1 MQARLSPLTR
11 TALLF
16 VVVCLTCIAYY
27 RGLSGNFIFD
37 DFPNIVT
44 NREVHITKLDISS
57 LRAAMFSSGSGF
69 QTRAISMLT
78 FALNYYFFG
87 PSPFSFKVV
96 NLLIHLFNGIGLF
109 ILANLLL
116 DAYRRIHRPQLTP
129 ADVYFISLAAAA
141 AWLLHPLNLTA
152 VLYIVQRMA
161 SLAAFFMI
169 WGLYFYVW
177 GRMRIWQSRRGLHL
191 ILIGL
196 LVFGPLA
203 MLGKENG
210 ALLPLYMFVIEI
222 SIFRFCNQSGRLDKK
237 ILGFFTAGLL
247 LPAIG
252 CLIWLIE
259 DPQRFLSGYAL
270 RPFTMEERLLTEAR
284 VLLFYLKLI
293 LIPSL
298 RQFALYHDDIAVS
311 QGWLN
316 PLSTL
321 PSVVTVIALFLS
333 GIFLVKKSPVV
344 GLGILWFFTGHVLE
358 STFLPLEIAFEH
370 RNYLADFGI
379 LLAFFFLLLNPTYHA
394 KTLTLRRISAVL
406 FVSLYFGITFARA
419 QQWGNKVDQAVYEA
433 IHHPDSVRANYS
445 AGRVYANLA
454 LSGHP
459 QFTQQADVY
468 LEKSRKLDKFG
479 IMSDVGLIFF
489 ASKLGTPLDPSI
501 VTEMRY
507 KLSHYPI
514 SPSTI
519 QSLREF
525 MKFSQPK
532 FAKCQQPGCRID
544 QRQMASVFEA
554 AMKNPWVRKTRPQ
567 YADLVTLYGS
577 FLINQYRNVKE
588 GKHYFEV
595 AVGTVPDSVQYR
607 INLISL
613 LLAMRSYN
621 EARRQLQSLKAI
633 NSAGEFPN
641 QIASLWAQLPK
652 TQPASGNPG

>member
-1 MQARLSPLTR
+1 MQARLTHLTR

-16 VVVCLTCIAYY
+16 VVVCLTCVAYY
-27 RGLSGNFIFD
+27 RGLSGGFIFD

-44 NREVHITKLDISS
+44 NREVHITKLDVSS
-57 LRAAMFSSGSGF
+57 VRAAMFSMGSGI
-69 QTRAISMLT
+69 QTRALSMLT

-87 PSPFSFKVV
+87 PKPFSFKVV
-96 NLLIHLFNGIGLF
+96 NLLIHLFNGVGLF
-109 ILANLLL
+109 ILANLILG
-116 DAYRRIHRPQLTP
+116 AYRRIHRPKLTP
-129 ADVYFISLAAAA
+129 TTVYFISLATAA

-152 VLYIVQRMA
+152 VLYIVQRMT

-169 WGLYFYVW
+169 CGLCFYVW
-177 GRMRIWQSRRGLHL
+177 GRMRTWQSKRGLHL

-196 LVFGPLA
+196 LIFGPLA

-222 SIFRFCNQSGRLDKK
+222 SIFRFRNRSGQMDRK
-237 ILGFFTAGLL
+237 ILGFFIAGLL

-252 CLIWLIE
+252 CLIWLIK
-259 DPQRFLSGYAL
+259 DPQRFLGGYAL
-270 RPFTMEERLLTEAR
+270 RPFNMEERLLTEAR
-284 VLLFYLKLI
+284 VLLFYLRLV
-293 LIPSL
+293 LVPSL

-311 QGWLN
+311 LGWLN

-321 PSVVTVIALFLS
+321 PSVVVVIALFLS
-333 GIFLVKKSPVV
+333 GIFLARKSPIV

-379 LLAFFFLLLNPTYHA
+379 LLAFFYLLLNPTYQA
-394 KTLTLRRISAVL
+394 RTLTLRRIGAVL
-406 FVSLYFGITFARA
+406 FVSFYFGITFVRA
-419 QQWGNKVDQAVYEA
+419 EQWDNNVDQSVYEV

-445 AGRVYANLA
+445 AGRIYANLV
-454 LSGHP
+454 LTGHP
-459 QFTQQADVY
+459 QFTQQANAY

-479 IMSDVGLIFF
+479 IMSDTALIFF
-489 ASKLGTPLDPSI
+489 SSKRCVPIGPSLI
-501 VTEMRY
+501 TEIRY
-507 KLSHYPI
+507 KLSHFPI

-525 MKFSQPK
+525 EQYSLPKFS
-532 FAKCQQPGCRID
+532 KCQNADSRIH
-544 QRQMASVFEA
+544 RQQVASVFEA
-554 AMKNPWVRKTRPQ
+554 AMKNPWVRKARPQ

-577 FLINQYRNVKE
+577 FLINQYDNVKE
-588 GKHYFEV
+588 GKHYFED
-595 AVGTVPDSVQYR
+595 AVRAAPSSAQYR
-607 INLISL
+607 VNLIGL
-613 LLAMRSYN
+613 LLAMRRYN

-633 NSAGEFPN
+633 NTAGEFPN

-652 TQPASGNPG
+652 TQPAARNPG